1 MTLFRINHMLDSLN
15 LDGLQAEGFQTPEEL
30 VWLNQSYADPKA
42 FFSGFMADYQNV
54 CGVTTKS
61 MAFGHYDFYYDI
73 FEKQGSGGNFAYIY
87 YDVNGRRH
95 VITYEDLKQLVDHK
109 ADDWGKKGV
118 VPGNLVCLIYP
129 LGLEFTVGL
138 LAALKLGL
146 IVSFA
151 SPARPYLMKKQVAA
165 LVPDYISTS
174 PAYSAL
180 LAEDKE
186 KLIESLPYTGKS
198 TDRGERPQV
207 YQTGQIAARLFDFS
221 LETLL
226 DPVDISCDDLYL
238 NALRDGLIALNLGP
252 KETLAAPGWSCAL
265 TQPFMLLSVLL
276 TGAAFLDLKPELY
289 RRMPKM
295 LLDSP
300 PSILGVNEEF
310 RTFLLT
316 QPNEVLS
323 GCKFWFRSPS
333 AGSDFTQWQTFITKK
348 GLEERFTG
356 VLKWHTQA
364 GGILAFSRRR
374 KGLAV
379 DTQIPSAGMAWQ
391 LAPLP
396 EGGMLPSQEFGLLS
410 FVSNGLEKITPYLFV
425 KNRVEWLCPSSYL
438 YEKDERFYS
447 RQLVESFL
455 KDIKFRTPFLIVPV
469 QRLASNKRSYDL
481 VIFVGSRT
489 GSDQADVSKKIIDK
503 ITHHLGKEYCPDHVV
518 FMPLLPRLTPDG
530 SLDKEWCQREYTC
543 HRLNKK
549 AANKVFTG
557 TSRLKEMILIK
568 NKLKITTT

>member
-15 LDGLQAEGFQTPEEL
+15 LDGLQADGFQTPEEL

-42 FFSGFMADYQNV
+42 FFSAFMADYQNT

-61 MAFGHYDFYYDI
+61 LAFSHYDFYYDI
-73 FEKQGSGGNFAYIY
+73 FEKQDNDGSCAYIY

-95 VITYEDLKQLVDHK
+95 VITYEDLKPLVDHK

-118 VPGNLVCLIYP
+118 LAGNLMCLIYP

-180 LAEDKE
+180 LADDKE

-198 TDRGERPQV
+198 RGRGERPQV
-207 YQTGQIAARLFDFS
+207 YKTGQVAARLFDFS
-221 LETLL
+221 LETLF
-226 DPVDISCDDLYL
+226 DPVDVSCDDLYL

-252 KETLAAPGWSCAL
+252 KETLAVPGWSCAL
-265 TQPFMLLSVLL
+265 TQPFVLLSVLL

-295 LLDSP
+295 LLDNP
-300 PSILGVNEEF
+300 PSILGVNEEL

-316 QPNEVLS
+316 QPPEVLS
-323 GCKFWFRSPS
+323 GCKYWFRSPS
-333 AGSDFTQWQTFITKK
+333 SGSDFNEWQTFITKK

-379 DTQIPSAGMAWQ
+379 DNLMPSAGMEWQ
-391 LAPLP
+391 LVPLP
-396 EGGMLPSQEFGLLS
+396 EGGMLPSNEFGLLS
-410 FVSNGLEKITPYLFV
+410 FVSNGLAKTTPYLFV
-425 KNRVEWLCPSSYL
+425 KNGVEWLTPSSYL
-438 YEKDERFYS
+438 NEKNERFYS
-447 RQLVESFL
+447 SKLVESFL
-455 KDIKFRTPFLIVPV
+455 KDTKFSRPFLIVPV
-469 QRLASNKRSYDL
+469 QRLGSNKRSYDL

-489 GSDQADVSKKIIDK
+489 GTDQADVSKKIMDK
-503 ITHHLGKEYCPDHVV
+503 ITHHLGKEYCPDHVA
-518 FMPLLPRLTPDG
+518 FMPILPRLTPDG
-530 SLDKEWCQREYTC
+530 SMDNEWCQREYIC
-543 HRLNKK
+543 NRLNKK
-549 AANKVFTG
+549 AAHKLFAAI
-557 TSRLKEMILIK
+557 SRLKEMILLQ